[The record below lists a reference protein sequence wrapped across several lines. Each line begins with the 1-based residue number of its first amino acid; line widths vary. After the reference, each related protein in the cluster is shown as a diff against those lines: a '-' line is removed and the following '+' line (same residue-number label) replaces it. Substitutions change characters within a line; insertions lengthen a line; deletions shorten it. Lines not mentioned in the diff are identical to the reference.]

1 MEAKNTKEVFYTKSK
16 GSKGTS
22 SVGYPPR
29 IEDCGCNK
37 GQMPFKI
44 QKKNSNLFYLKL
56 EVKVTVKLL

>member
-1 MEAKNTKEVFYTKSK
+1 MEEMKNKGQVYYTKSK

-29 IEDCGCNK
+29 IEDCGCK

-44 QKKNSNLFYLKL
+44 QKKNSKTNFQG
-56 EVKVTVKLL
+56 